1 MQKPVYLLFIDLSS
15 AFDHV
20 IRKWLFKSIYQRFP
34 ANANVTLIKLL
45 EALYNNTTTAL
56 ADNPD
61 DVFQLL
67 SGVRQGGPESPP
79 LYNLY
84 MDYVM
89 RVFMHICET
98 EDIKFLKL
106 HYRVRATA
114 TTREGRRKP
123 YQGEHI
129 LDWSGYADDLMLV
142 FENEDELQRAL
153 ILLNDTFERFHLQIN
168 VGKTKTMI
176 VNFHQHNDI
185 ATYPEVIC
193 HLNQKPIENVK
204 KFCYLGDDIQFDQPS
219 TGDAEVDLR
228 IAVAENKFNQHY
240 KKLTNKNIKLQWRV
254 LIFNSMV
261 RSRLTYSGQTWN
273 LTQLQQQRIKSCYI
287 SMLRK
292 MIRRG
297 FER

>member
-114 TTREGRRKP
+114 TTREGRREP
-123 YQGEHI
+123 YQGE
-129 LDWSGYADDLMLV
+129 LV
-142 FENEDELQRAL
+142 GVCR
-153 ILLNDTFERFHLQIN
+153 
-168 VGKTKTMI
+168 
-176 VNFHQHNDI
+176 
-185 ATYPEVIC
+185 
-193 HLNQKPIENVK
+193 
-204 KFCYLGDDIQFDQPS
+204 
-219 TGDAEVDLR
+219 
-228 IAVAENKFNQHY
+228 
-240 KKLTNKNIKLQWRV
+240 
-254 LIFNSMV
+254 
-261 RSRLTYSGQTWN
+261 
-273 LTQLQQQRIKSCYI
+273 
-287 SMLRK
+287 
-292 MIRRG
+292 
-297 FER
+297 